1 MKQSTILALIM
12 CLIGF
17 CACQQ
22 TTTEAEFVTVKDGK
36 FFRGDKEYRYVGAN
50 FWYGAIL
57 GSEGRGGNRE
67 RLLKELDLM
76 KETGITTL
84 RVLVGAEGRDCLGR
98 HISPILQSS
107 PVNTMIP
114 FCRGWIIC
122 FLSWRSE
129 R

>member
-1 MKQSTILALIM
+1 MKQSAILALIM
-12 CLIGF
+12 CLVGL

-76 KETGITTL
+76 KETGITT
-84 RVLVGAEGRDCLGR
+84 
-98 HISPILQSS
+98 
-107 PVNTMIP
+107 
-114 FCRGWIIC
+114 
-122 FLSWRSE
+122 
-129 R
+129 